1 MTAVR
6 RSGIVKKE
14 DEFIRKELVNGRK
27 REFDSVAYGIWGG
40 IYYVE
45 GDQFAIQ
52 ILITR
57 ELSGEENYWLHSLRN
72 DLRAGGEIKDFIE
85 RYDRNRLSGLH
96 QAVADVVLR
105 ANWRE
110 VEKEKRMCEA
120 LRELFK
126 DDFEEARRKGAE
138 TGLQE
143 GRRAGLQ
150 EGRQEGLRE
159 GLLRSLIVLV
169 IKKMKKG
176 KTVSVIA
183 EELEEETEVI
193 QRIYDLV
200 SENQGE
206 CEEKLV
212 ELYQNLLACC

>member
-126 DDFEEARRKGAE
+126 DDFEEARRKGTEA
-138 TGLQE
+138 GLLE
-143 GRRAGLQ
+143 GRKVGLQ
-150 EGRQEGLRE
+150 EGRQEGCQE
-159 GLLRSLIVLV
+159 GR
-169 IKKMKKG
+169 
-176 KTVSVIA
+176 
-183 EELEEETEVI
+183 
-193 QRIYDLV
+193 Q
-200 SENQGE
+200 
-206 CEEKLV
+206 
-212 ELYQNLLACC
+212 

>member
-1 MTAVR
+1 
-6 RSGIVKKE
+6 
-14 DEFIRKELVNGRK
+14 
-27 REFDSVAYGIWGG
+27 
-40 IYYVE
+40 
-45 GDQFAIQ
+45 
-52 ILITR
+52 
-57 ELSGEENYWLHSLRN
+57 
-72 DLRAGGEIKDFIE
+72 
-85 RYDRNRLSGLH
+85 
-96 QAVADVVLR
+96 
-105 ANWRE
+105 
-110 VEKEKRMCEA
+110 MCEA

-212 ELYQNLLACC
+212 DLYQNLLACC